1 MWANRSFALRL
12 VSRTTIIEYSDMAKG
27 STLQAT
33 AATVKRTA
41 SGAASSKKA
50 SVVLGGGASS
60 TTSSSSKATTTTKKR
75 DAQKALESIA
85 ASPRRGSKKASS
97 KQADINDDD
106 EDITEVDVDGN
117 HLRRLK
123 PEDKRYKAYLQD
135 TLRKN
140 LGDKLGLR
148 KFASGYRRCPATFGR
163 HHRIPRQSGA

>member
-1 MWANRSFALRL
+1 
-12 VSRTTIIEYSDMAKG
+12 MAKG

-33 AATVKRTA
+33 AATVKRTT
-41 SGAASSKKA
+41 SGAGSGSKKA

-60 TTSSSSKATTTTKKR
+60 STTSTTSSKATKKR

-85 ASPRRGSKKASS
+85 VSPRRGSKKASS
-97 KQADINDDD
+97 KQADINDDE

-140 LGDKLGLR
+140 LGEKLGLR
-148 KFASGYRRCPATFGR
+148 EFISGYRRCPATFGR
-163 HHRIPRQSGA
+163 TSSHSSTKWCIKWLRRFPSIYSPR